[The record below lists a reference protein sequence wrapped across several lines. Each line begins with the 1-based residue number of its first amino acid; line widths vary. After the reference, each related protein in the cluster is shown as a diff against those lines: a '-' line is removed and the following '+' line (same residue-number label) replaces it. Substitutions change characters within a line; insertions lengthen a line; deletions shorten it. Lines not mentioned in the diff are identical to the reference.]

1 MNDLR
6 KTFNERNGFKGKKIT
21 VVGAARSG
29 VSASNLLVSKGADV
43 TITDIKEA
51 VHLKTYL
58 ERLDKRVKTS
68 LGRHQPDIFTNVDMI
83 VISPGVP
90 MDIEP
95 LSIAIKNNIPVIS
108 ELELAYNSI
117 DVPFI
122 AITGTNGKSTTTIL
136 IREILK
142 EAGFKILVGGNI
154 GNALTEEILTTYDLR
169 LTTYDYVVAE
179 VSSFQLE
186 GVKDFKPHIACILNI
201 TPDHLDRYKD
211 MDEYMTAKSRIFT
224 NQDKNDF
231 LILNADDPL
240 TCSLTRRACSNIVL
254 FSRYRQQARKNT
266 PFVCLNGE
274 EIIYKS
280 SGKKE
285 LICSL
290 NELRI
295 KGIHNIENAMAAVAA
310 SMLTG
315 ISLDSVRKTLREFN
329 GLEHRI
335 EFVSEID
342 GVTYINDSKGTN
354 VGAVVKSI
362 LSFTAPV
369 ILIAGGLDKGGEF
382 TLLRET
388 VRERVKA
395 MVLIGEARDKI
406 KAALGDLVDTC
417 IADSMSE
424 AVKIASVLSVKGDVV
439 LLSPACAS
447 FDMFKDYEDRGRQF
461 KESVKNLKG
470 MTEGFNV

>member
-51 VHLKTYL
+51 VHLRTYL

-90 MDIEP
+90 MGIGP
-95 LSIAIKNNIPVIS
+95 LSIAIRNNIPVIS

-122 AITGTNGKSTTTIL
+122 AITGTNGKSTTTML

-142 EAGFKILVGGNI
+142 GAGLNVFVGGNI
-154 GNALTEEILTTYDLR
+154 GNALCDIFSTLNSQLSTLN
-169 LTTYDYVVAE
+169 YVVAE

-266 PFVCLNGE
+266 PLVCLNGE

-315 ISLDSVRKTLREFN
+315 ISLESVRKTLREFD

-342 GVTYINDSKGTN
+342 GVAYINDSKGTN
-354 VGAVVKSI
+354 VGAVEKSI